1 MKKVAILYSTYTPT
15 IDAIKTQI
23 KDCEILCFKN
33 PEDFNPDEFDLVI
46 LSEYNGGVDF
56 EALNIHRSLLPAFK
70 TDEPVRDA
78 VIAGVK
84 VTGIT
89 VYYTKTGRILA
100 QYPIFIN
107 NDTHYDELIIQLKNL
122 EQIIYPLVIEKI
134 LNNEPFE
141 IQKLLNSNKS
151 SCGNKC
157 GDCGCCGK

>member
-1 MKKVAILYSTYTPT
+1 MKKAAILYSTNTPT
-15 IDAIKTQI
+15 IDAIKAQV
-23 KDCEILCFKN
+23 KDCEVLCFN
-33 PEDFNPDEFDLVI
+33 DVTDFAPEDFDLVI
-46 LSEYNGGVDF
+46 LSEYKGNVDF
-56 EALNIHRSLLPAFK
+56 EALNVHHSLLPSF
-70 TDEPVRDA
+70 DSEEPVRDA
-78 VIAGVK
+78 ILAGVK

-89 VYYTKTGRILA
+89 IYYTKSGRIMA

-107 NDTHYDELIIQLKNL
+107 NDTHYDELKIQLKNL

-151 SCGNKC
+151 SCGGKC